1 MLVKTGILEVDA
13 GVGFSA
19 TFTTEVVIA
28 LAGGEG
34 VGSLGVG
41 IFEGKEVD
49 LVIDAKAAGGEIGE
63 VASNEKLL
71 LLPPTLLVGEADLSF
86 FDGGVVEEEE
96 PFK

>member
-34 VGSLGVG
+34 VGILGVG

-71 LLPPTLLVGEADLSF
+71 LPPTLIVGEADLSF